1 MTLAET
7 LELIRAGYSKTDIEA
22 LDTPAD
28 PKPADPKPADP
39 KPADPKPADPKP
51 ADPKPTDPKPADNT
65 AILDAIN
72 KLTAAIQAGN
82 LAHDQQPTNPPIS
95 MDDIIKGV

>member
-7 LELIRAGYSKTDIEA
+7 LELIRAGYSKTDIDA
-22 LDTPAD
+22 LDTPED

-39 KPADPKPADPKP
+39 KPEDPKPADPKP
-51 ADPKPTDPKPADNT
+51 ADPKPADNT

-82 LAHDQQPTNPPIS
+82 LAHDKQPTNPPIS

>member
-7 LELIRAGYSKTDIEA
+7 LELIRAGYSKTDIDA

-28 PKPADPKPADP
+28 PKPAEPTPA
-39 KPADPKPADPKP
+39 PA
-51 ADPKPTDPKPADNT
+51 DPKPADNT

-82 LAHDQQPTNPPIS
+82 LAHDKQPTNPSIS

>member
-7 LELIRAGYSKTDIEA
+7 LELIRAGYSKTDIDA

-28 PKPADPKPADP
+28 PKPAEPVPTPADP
-39 KPADPKPADPKP
+39 KPAEPVPTPA
-51 ADPKPTDPKPADNT
+51 DPKPADNT

-82 LAHDQQPTNPPIS
+82 LTHDKQPTNPQIS

>member
-7 LELIRAGYSKTDIEA
+7 LELIRAGYSKTDIDA
-22 LDTPAD
+22 LDT
-28 PKPADPKPADP
+28 
-39 KPADPKPADPKP
+39 PADPKPADPKP

-82 LAHDQQPTNPPIS
+82 LAHDKQPTNPSIS

>member
-7 LELIRAGYSKTDIEA
+7 LELIRAGYSKADIES
-22 LDTPAD
+22 LET
-28 PKPADPKPADP
+28 
-39 KPADPKPADPKP
+39 
-51 ADPKPTDPKPADNT
+51 PTDPKPAEPVPTDPKPAEPTPAPTDPKPAVDNS
-65 AILDAIN
+65 AVLEAIN

-82 LAHDQQPTNPPIS
+82 LAHDKQPANPQIS

>member
-7 LELIRAGYSKTDIEA
+7 LELIRAGYSKTDIDS

-28 PKPADPKPADP
+28 PKPAEPTPAPADP
-39 KPADPKPADPKP
+39 KPAEPTPAP
-51 ADPKPTDPKPADNT
+51 ADPKPADNT

-82 LAHDQQPTNPPIS
+82 LAHDKQPTNPPIS

>member
-7 LELIRAGYSKTDIEA
+7 LELIRAGYSKTDIDA

-28 PKPADPKPADP
+28 PKPAEPVPTPA
-39 KPADPKPADPKP
+39 
-51 ADPKPTDPKPADNT
+51 DPKPADNT

-82 LAHDQQPTNPPIS
+82 LTHDKQPTNPQIS